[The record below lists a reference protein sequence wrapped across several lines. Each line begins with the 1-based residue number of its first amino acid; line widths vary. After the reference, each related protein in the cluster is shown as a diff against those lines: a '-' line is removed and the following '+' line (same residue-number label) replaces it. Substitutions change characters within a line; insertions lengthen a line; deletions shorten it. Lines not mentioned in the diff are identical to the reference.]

1 VHQQDRP
8 GGVVTDRLEETNV
21 AHLVSR
27 QAQLAPDRVA
37 LVQPG
42 PNRRTMTWAELDSM
56 IDKVAAGLAA
66 HGLIAGH
73 RVALS
78 GPNSIE
84 LLIAY
89 FAVLRA
95 GFVAVPLDPSC
106 SADELRSDLAAT
118 GARLLLSAAPISV
131 AGVAVLPLTP
141 DALAAL
147 GAEATGPVSSPQ
159 DREALAL
166 LAYTAGTAGDARIV
180 MLSHR
185 ALLGHLRNVE
195 PLDVIDADT
204 VALALLPMFG
214 IFGLNAV
221 VGTWAMA
228 GGRLVIMDGFSDS
241 VFDVI
246 VAEQVNNLPLAPAL
260 IYKLLHHDQL
270 RTSLAS
276 VRTVISGAAPLP
288 SALLAAFTERTGLRV
303 DQGYGLTE
311 AAPGVSVTLGG
322 DLLGPGHVG
331 RVLPGVAV
339 RIGAGEDD
347 SEPAEIFI
355 RGENLFSGYW
365 PDGRDG
371 PDAEGWFATGDI
383 GYLRGGE
390 LFLVDRAR
398 ELIVV
403 NGFHVY
409 PAEIEDVISDL
420 PGVAAVAVLG
430 RPADGRGDQVVA
442 FVVGRNV
449 EPETV
454 LDHCAKRLPK
464 FKRPTELHLVAD
476 LPRGA
481 TGKIRKG
488 ALRRMLDDPLNHQTT
503 TSSAGTT
510 EDRS

>member
-1 VHQQDRP
+1 
-8 GGVVTDRLEETNV
+8 
-21 AHLVSR
+21 
-27 QAQLAPDRVA
+27 
-37 LVQPG
+37 
-42 PNRRTMTWAELDSM
+42 
-56 IDKVAAGLAA
+56 
-66 HGLIAGH
+66 
-73 RVALS
+73 
-78 GPNSIE
+78 
-84 LLIAY
+84 
-89 FAVLRA
+89 
-95 GFVAVPLDPSC
+95 
-106 SADELRSDLAAT
+106 
-118 GARLLLSAAPISV
+118 
-131 AGVAVLPLTP
+131 
-141 DALAAL
+141 
-147 GAEATGPVSSPQ
+147 
-159 DREALAL
+159 
-166 LAYTAGTAGDARIV
+166 
-180 MLSHR
+180 
-185 ALLGHLRNVE
+185 
-195 PLDVIDADT
+195 
-204 VALALLPMFG
+204 
-214 IFGLNAV
+214 
-221 VGTWAMA
+221 
-228 GGRLVIMDGFSDS
+228 
-241 VFDVI
+241 
-246 VAEQVNNLPLAPAL
+246 
-260 IYKLLHHDQL
+260 
-270 RTSLAS
+270 
-276 VRTVISGAAPLP
+276 
-288 SALLAAFTERTGLRV
+288 
-303 DQGYGLTE
+303 
-311 AAPGVSVTLGG
+311 VTLGG

-355 RGENLFSGYW
+355 RGDNLFSGYW

-449 EPETV
+449 QPETV
-454 LDHCAKRLPK
+454 LDHCAQRLPK

-488 ALRRMLDDPLNHQTT
+488 ALRRMLDDPVNHQTT

-510 EDRS
+510 KDRS